1 MNYLRGIFKNLFRP
15 KNTHLTTLSYLD
27 QAFPGV
33 FIDLGG
39 SMTELVYQARE
50 KNINHNTI
58 NSLLGLYNS

>member
-1 MNYLRGIFKNLFRP
+1 M
-15 KNTHLTTLSYLD
+15 TTLSYLD

-50 KNINHNTI
+50 KKTLITTPLTAFLVFTI
-58 NSLLGLYNS
+58 VNGREGRV